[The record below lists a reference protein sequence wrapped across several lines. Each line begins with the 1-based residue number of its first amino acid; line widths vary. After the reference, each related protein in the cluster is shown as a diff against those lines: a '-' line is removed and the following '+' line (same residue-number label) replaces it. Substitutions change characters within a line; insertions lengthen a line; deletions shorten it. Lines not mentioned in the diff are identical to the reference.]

1 MFSDNPL
8 LAQLK
13 QQMKE
18 NLPKKEGTVKATD
31 KSFGF
36 LEVDN
41 KTSYFIAPNFMKKCI
56 HGDKVIA
63 IIRSENDKESAEPDE
78 LIEPALTRFI
88 ARIKLFKGRLNVV
101 PDHPQLKKLSLKAK
115 ARKGLNPETLKDGDW
130 VVAHLVDHPL
140 AKDCDK
146 DNFFVEISEK
156 ITDADDKIAPWW
168 VTLAQNDLPNSE
180 PQGLPEGETWQLK
193 DDEALQRRDLTHIP
207 FVTIDGEST
216 KDMDDALYA
225 ETTDNGGFKLTI
237 AIADPTAY
245 ITPDSDMDT
254 VARKRG
260 FTIYLPGRNIPML
273 PRDLA
278 DDLCSLKQD
287 ELRVALCCSVTVS
300 KDGVIGDD
308 IEFFA
313 ANIQSHAR
321 LAYDPVSDWLE
332 TGSSEQWQPNETI
345 AQVVSSLHQLAQAR
359 AQWRQNHAV
368 VFPDRPDYRFELSED
383 NDVIA
388 IHADMRRTAN
398 KLVEEA
404 MITANICAGTALK
417 SAFNSGIFNTH
428 AGFKEDKL
436 KEVIELTNPN
446 GELPF
451 TVESITTLEGF
462 SALRRWLAAQEESY
476 LDNRIRKFQA
486 YSEINHQPE
495 QHFAM
500 GLDIYATWTSPI
512 RKYGDMINHRM
523 LKALVLNKEP
533 VQVPDETVGEELSL
547 CRRFHNMAERN
558 VADWLYART
567 LLNEPKN
574 ETKFQAEIFDINRAG
589 ARVRLLEN
597 GAAAFI
603 PCSQII
609 DNKER
614 ISASRELGTIQIDG
628 HVEFKLGDVIEV
640 TLIKVS
646 IENRN
651 IVAKPT
657 QTFAPLPESVETKVT
672 DEVNMAG
679 EAESS
684 EEAKSSKEADLTPEN
699 QATKV
704 PPSDIQ

>member
-31 KSFGF
+31 KAFGF
-36 LEVDN
+36 LEVDS
-41 KTSYFIAPNFMKKCI
+41 KTSYFIPPASMKKCI

-63 IIRSENDKESAEPDE
+63 IIRTENDKESAEPDE
-78 LIEPALTRFI
+78 LVEASLTRFI

-101 PDHPQLKKLSLKAK
+101 PDHPQLKKISLKAK
-115 ARKGLNPETLKDGDW
+115 ARKGVNPEALKDGDW

-140 AKDCDK
+140 DKNSDK

-168 VTLAQNDLPNSE
+168 VTLAQNDLPNCE
-180 PQGLPEGETWQLK
+180 PQGLEEGQEWQLK
-193 DDEALQRRDLTHIP
+193 DDETLERFDLTSTP
-207 FVTIDGEST
+207 FVTIDGAST

-225 ETTDNGGFKLTI
+225 EQLDNGDFKLTI

-245 ITPDSDMDT
+245 ITPDSDMDA

-278 DDLCSLKQD
+278 DDLCSLKQG
-287 ELRVALCCSVTVS
+287 ELRAALCCSVTVS

-308 IEFFA
+308 IQFFA

-321 LAYDPVSDWLE
+321 LVYDHVSDWLE
-332 TGSSEQWQPNETI
+332 TGACAEWQPNDTI
-345 AQVVSSLHQLAQAR
+345 ANVVSTLHKFAQSR
-359 AQWRQNHAV
+359 SEWRQNNAV

-398 KLVEEA
+398 KLVEES
-404 MITANICAGTALK
+404 MITANICAGTVLK
-417 SAFNSGIFNTH
+417 EKFKSGIFNTH
-428 AGFKEDKL
+428 AGFKEDKV
-436 KEVIELTNPN
+436 KEVISLINPE

-451 TVESITTLEGF
+451 TEKSIVTLEGF
-462 SALRRWLAAQEESY
+462 SALRRWLTTQNEKY

-486 YSEINHQPE
+486 YSEINHKPE

-523 LKALVLNKEP
+523 LKALIVDKTP
-533 VQVPDETVGEELSL
+533 VQTPDESVGAELSL
-547 CRRFHNMAERN
+547 CRRYHGMAERN
-558 VADWLYART
+558 VSDWLYART
-567 LLNEPKN
+567 LINEPEKG
-574 ETKFQAEIFDINRAG
+574 TKYQAEIFDINRAG
-589 ARVRLLEN
+589 ARARLLEN
-597 GAAAFI
+597 GAAVFI
-603 PCSQII
+603 PCSKII

-614 ISASRELGTIQIDG
+614 ISASRDLGTIEIDG
-628 HVEFKLGDVIEV
+628 NLEFKLGDVIEV
-640 TLIKVS
+640 SLLSVS
-646 IENRN
+646 IDNRN
-651 IVAKPT
+651 ILAVPT
-657 QTFAPLPESVETKVT
+657 QKFAPLLES
-672 DEVNMAG
+672 
-679 EAESS
+679 AEPAQDGTAS
-684 EEAKSSKEADLTPEN
+684 E
-699 QATKV
+699 
-704 PPSDIQ
+704 